1 MGFAEYFK
9 QWTNHNFQVFEEN
22 DSLVSADTDNLIE
35 LINLDLGGDLA
46 SEAAV
51 RVSSDTIQEVFS
63 KLDIGEI
70 EKRTARVEAIAKA
83 LGKSNK
89 IDFIL
94 KYLTTNRDTLK
105 RITEKLNKLKVEDN
119 FKEMRA
125 GKFRAQEI
133 SNTVYKV
140 LQTFNLLLDLPE
152 KDETSQLLD
161 GFKDTGFFIKV
172 DPNQKGNRFK
182 ITKIGQGDGALK
194 SNQAEVTFNN
204 GENKIFTKEDILKF
218 IKNDPSAVEKGEE
231 LVAQFDKKGAQKIV
245 KLTNDIIANDYAK
258 LILVTSEKIEELP
271 DTEDGREFL
280 DINWKPLL
288 DALGQRKL
296 YNRTI
301 ERKEEKIDRSERP
314 SVKKKNII
322 KNRLLSALNSALLPP
337 MSNGEVSEPG
347 GDYFKLFKKLE
358 VQNSPWLE
366 LSISQYFKGSSRL
379 VQFNQGARK
388 KESAQEEDQLA
399 YLGICK
405 IWIIKYVESEV
416 DGSLQ
421 DKDTTAA
428 TNKTKNIA
436 LEKEK
441 EIRNYYLSRDF
452 NMSNTRGIQLKPDLT
467 LPLYVK
473 IKLAV
478 NEADRI
484 KESPLRNIVKGLGQ
498 LAVGLLAGIPDAT
511 NQAVAEKNAA
521 QNRAI
526 FNGLLSIVTAG
537 AYSVGKQEGRDFEK
551 ASSKITNK
559 LRLDVIGLTPYKAN
573 EGPKFFK
580 TAEGGKSNE
589 AVASNITED
598 GIMMVNPEGTGG
610 TPGEV
615 FQTPDMLPS
624 DMDPLSLAGPG
635 KKKKKAGKEK
645 LTVGTRVA
653 NFKDFLKGK

>member
-1 MGFAEYFK
+1 MGFAKYFK
-9 QWTNHNFQVFEEN
+9 QWTNYNFQIFEEN
-22 DSLVSADTDNLIE
+22 DTSVSTDTDKLVE

-46 SEAAV
+46 SENAV
-51 RVSSDTIQEVFS
+51 RTSFETIQEVFS

-70 EKRTARVEAIAKA
+70 EKRTSRVEVIAKA

-133 SNTVYKV
+133 SNNIYKV
-140 LQTFNLLLDLPE
+140 LQTFNLLLDLLE

-161 GFKDTGFFIKV
+161 GFKDAGFFIKV

-182 ITKIGQGDGALK
+182 ITKIGRENGDIK

-204 GENKIFTKEDILKF
+204 GENKIFTKEDILNF
-218 IKNDPSAVEKGEE
+218 IKSDPAASEKGEV
-231 LVAQFDKKGAQKIV
+231 LLAQFDKKGAQKIV
-245 KLTNDIIANDYAK
+245 KLTNDIIANEYAK

-288 DALGQRKL
+288 DALGQRTL

-301 ERKEEKIDRSERP
+301 ERKEKAIDRLERP
-314 SVKKKNII
+314 SIKKKNII
-322 KNRLLSALNSALLPP
+322 KNRLLSVLNSALLPP

-379 VQFNQGARK
+379 LQFNQGARK
-388 KESAQEEDQLA
+388 KESSQEEDQLA

-405 IWIIKYVESEV
+405 IWIIKYLESEV

-511 NQAVAEKNAA
+511 NQAAAERNAA

-580 TAEGGKSNE
+580 TAEAGKSNE
-589 AVASNITED
+589 AVASNVTED
-598 GIMMVNPEGTGG
+598 GIMIVNPEGTGG
-610 TPGEV
+610 MPGEV
-615 FQTPDMLPS
+615 FQTPSMLPS
-624 DMDPLSLAGPG
+624 DTDPLSLVGPG

-645 LTVGTRVA
+645 FIVGTRVA

>member
-22 DSLVSADTDNLIE
+22 GALASADTDNLIE

-161 GFKDTGFFIKV
+161 GFKDTGFFIKI

-521 QNRAI
+521 QN
-526 FNGLLSIVTAG
+526 SIHAL
-537 AYSVGKQEGRDFEK
+537 DF
-551 ASSKITNK
+551 
-559 LRLDVIGLTPYKAN
+559 
-573 EGPKFFK
+573 
-580 TAEGGKSNE
+580 
-589 AVASNITED
+589 
-598 GIMMVNPEGTGG
+598 
-610 TPGEV
+610 
-615 FQTPDMLPS
+615 
-624 DMDPLSLAGPG
+624 
-635 KKKKKAGKEK
+635 
-645 LTVGTRVA
+645 
-653 NFKDFLKGK
+653 